1 MIEVLVASTILI
13 FSILLDIIYGEPR
26 GKLLRLHPV
35 VLCTSI
41 SRWIIK
47 PNSSRIHGLLTFTI
61 PTSIVIIVYLLVQ
74 YLALCLIGLLGYI
87 IVSVLILKTTFS
99 INLLYNIVRN
109 AYKSVE
115 DGDWETARYYVQ
127 QIVRRNVYVLDEEHV
142 VSAAIESLFESL
154 VDGYVSPLFYYPFL
168 GVKGSL
174 LQRVVNTMDSL
185 VAYKTPEYMGE
196 GYVSAKADTILNY
209 IPARLTALLTIVSS
223 AILKLN
229 WRRGLKILLRDH
241 SKTESLNA
249 GWSISAI
256 AGVLNVKLEKIN
268 SYSIGDPEEELTH
281 KKIMEALK
289 IYKLT
294 VFLATLLILTL
305 TIIIRKIF
313 PYIL

>member
-1 MIEVLVASTILI
+1 MEVILALIILI
-13 FSILLDIIYGEPR
+13 LSILLDIFYGEPKGR
-26 GKLLRLHPV
+26 LLRLHPV
-35 VLCTSI
+35 VLCASI
-41 SRWIIK
+41 SRLIVK

-61 PTSIVIIVYLLVQ
+61 PVSIVLAIYFSIQ
-74 YLALCLIGLLGYI
+74 YLALQLLGILGYV

-99 INLLYNIVRN
+99 INLLYSIVVN
-109 AYKSVE
+109 AYKSME
-115 DGDWETARYYVQ
+115 SGNWNNARHYVQ
-127 QIVRRNVYVLDEEHV
+127 QIVRRNVYVLDEEHT

-154 VDGYVSPLFYYPFL
+154 VDGYISPLFYYPFL

-174 LQRVVNTMDSL
+174 LQRAVNTMDSL

-209 IPARLTALLTIVSS
+209 VPARLTAILIIISS

-249 GWSISAI
+249 GWPISAI

-268 SYSIGDPEEELTH
+268 AYSIGDPEERLTP
-281 KKIMEALK
+281 KKIMEAIK
-289 IYKLT
+289 IYKLST
-294 VFLATLLILTL
+294 ILATLLILTL
-305 TIIIRKIF
+305 TIIVRKTL
-313 PYIL
+313 PWIL

>member
-1 MIEVLVASTILI
+1 MEVILALIILI
-13 FSILLDIIYGEPR
+13 LSILLDIFYGEPKGR
-26 GKLLRLHPV
+26 LLRLHPV
-35 VLCTSI
+35 VLCASI
-41 SRWIIK
+41 SRLIVK

-61 PTSIVIIVYLLVQ
+61 PVSIVLAIYFSIQ
-74 YLALCLIGLLGYI
+74 YLALQLLGILGYV

-99 INLLYNIVRN
+99 INLLYSIVVN
-109 AYKSVE
+109 AYKSME
-115 DGDWETARYYVQ
+115 SGNWNNARHYVQ
-127 QIVRRNVYVLDEEHV
+127 QIVRRNVYVLDEEHT

-154 VDGYVSPLFYYPFL
+154 VDGYISPLFYYPFL

-174 LQRVVNTMDSL
+174 LQRAVNTMDSL

-209 IPARLTALLTIVSS
+209 VPARLTAILIIISS

-249 GWSISAI
+249 GWPISAI

-268 SYSIGDPEEELTH
+268 AYSIGDPGERLTP
-281 KKIMEALK
+281 KKIMEAIK
-289 IYKLT
+289 IYKLST
-294 VFLATLLILTL
+294 ILATLLILTL
-305 TIIIRKIF
+305 TIIVRKTL
-313 PYIL
+313 PWIL

>member
-1 MIEVLVASTILI
+1 MEVILALIILI
-13 FSILLDIIYGEPR
+13 LSILLDIFYGEPKGR
-26 GKLLRLHPV
+26 LLRLHPV
-35 VLCTSI
+35 VLCASI
-41 SRWIIK
+41 SRLIVK

-61 PTSIVIIVYLLVQ
+61 PVSIVLAIYFSIQ
-74 YLALCLIGLLGYI
+74 YLALQLLGILGYV

-99 INLLYNIVRN
+99 INLLYSIVVN
-109 AYKSVE
+109 AYKSME
-115 DGDWETARYYVQ
+115 SGNWNNARHYVQ
-127 QIVRRNVYVLDEEHV
+127 QIVRRNVYVLDEEHT

-154 VDGYVSPLFYYPFL
+154 VDGYISPLFYYPFL

-174 LQRVVNTMDSL
+174 LQRAVNTMDSL

-209 IPARLTALLTIVSS
+209 VPARLTAILIIISS

-249 GWSISAI
+249 GWPISAI

-268 SYSIGDPEEELTH
+268 AYSIGDPGERLTP
-281 KKIMEALK
+281 KKIMEAIK
-289 IYKLT
+289 IYK
-294 VFLATLLILTL
+294 
-305 TIIIRKIF
+305 
-313 PYIL
+313 